1 MPAHERT
8 GGDDRA
14 HAGIPRH
21 LRAALTPAI
30 RTPIDDLERT
40 LDRAPGGFV
49 TFDDARVIL
58 YANATLHET
67 LGYEP
72 GELVGRPFELLLS
85 VSARIFFQTHLDPM
99 LRLQQRA
106 DEIFL
111 LMRTKSG
118 GRIGMLMN
126 AATHDVDGESVTDCV
141 MLEVKERQKF
151 EDELLRARRAAEDAR
166 ATLEVQ
172 YKLLAE
178 QSAALEAASRAKSDF
193 LATMSHELRT
203 PLNAIGGYTE
213 LMKMGI
219 RGPITDAQR
228 DDLTRI
234 QKNQQHLLRLI
245 NEVLNLSRIESGA
258 VDYEIGPVDPV
269 QLVESVEPLLRPQIA
284 AKGLTLVVEG
294 VALDG
299 TLVALG
305 DTEKLQQVLVNL
317 LSNAMKFTDEGGSI
331 RVLFERV
338 ASVSDRIAT
347 PECILVQVR
356 DTGIGIPAGRLGEV
370 FEPFVQISSG
380 LSRSHEGAGLGL
392 AISRDLVRGMGGD
405 LSAASV
411 SGEGSTFTIALPT
424 A

>member
-1 MPAHERT
+1 M
-8 GGDDRA
+8 
-14 HAGIPRH
+14 
-21 LRAALTPAI
+21 
-30 RTPIDDLERT
+30 ERT

-49 TFDDARVIL
+49 TFDDARHVL

-72 GELVGRPFELLLS
+72 GELEGKPFEFLLS

-99 LRLQQRA
+99 LRLQGRA

-111 LMRTKSG
+111 LLRTKSG

-126 AATHDVDGESVTDCV
+126 VATREGDGARLTDCV

-151 EDELLRARRAAEDAR
+151 EDELLRARRAADEAR
-166 ATLEVQ
+166 
-172 YKLLAE
+172 
-178 QSAALEAASRAKSDF
+178 
-193 LATMSHELRT
+193 RT
-203 PLNAIGGYTE
+203 PLNAIGGYTD

-258 VDYEIGPVDPV
+258 VDYEIGPVHPV
-269 QLVESVEPLLRPQIA
+269 QLAESVEPLLRPQMA
-284 AKGLTLVVEG
+284 AKGLTLSVDRSAPE
-294 VALDG
+294 D

-317 LSNAMKFTDEGGSI
+317 LSNAMKFTDHGGSI
-331 RVLFERV
+331 RVSFERT
-338 ASVSDRIAT
+338 AAVSDRIGT
-347 PECILVQVR
+347 PECILVHVR
-356 DTGIGIPAGRLGEV
+356 DTGIGIPAGRISEV

-405 LSAASV
+405 LTAASV
-411 SGEGSTFTIALPT
+411 PGEGSTFTIVLPT

>member
-1 MPAHERT
+1 M
-8 GGDDRA
+8 
-14 HAGIPRH
+14 
-21 LRAALTPAI
+21 
-30 RTPIDDLERT
+30 
-40 LDRAPGGFV
+40 
-49 TFDDARVIL
+49 
-58 YANATLHET
+58 
-67 LGYEP
+67 
-72 GELVGRPFELLLS
+72 GRPFELLLS